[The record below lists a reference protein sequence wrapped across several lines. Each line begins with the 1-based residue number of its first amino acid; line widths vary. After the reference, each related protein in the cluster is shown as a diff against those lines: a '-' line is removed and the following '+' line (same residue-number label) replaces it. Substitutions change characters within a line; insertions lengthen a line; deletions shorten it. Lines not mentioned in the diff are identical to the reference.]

1 MVESRGN
8 VVLHKLSRM
17 AMMVCAGVSLAGCAW
32 FDKAT
37 RGQQPAAATEY
48 TQTITVLKP
57 IEGVP
62 ITVTYQGNAVYRV
75 LVRNALP
82 GGITLMW
89 DKSAYVTT
97 QGETIRLLHLPLGKS
112 LREAPAQQAESPVA
126 PGSQLAADFTGET
139 WLEYSRS
146 GAAPQPK
153 DSTRK
158 ARLFLSFSSKG
169 KRVAWHGEI
178 AFSRP
183 GKQ

>member
-1 MVESRGN
+1 MAETRNNLMLRKPSRLAMV
-8 VVLHKLSRM
+8 
-17 AMMVCAGVSLAGCAW
+17 VCVGALLGGCAW
-32 FDKAT
+32 FDKAM
-37 RGQQPAAATEY
+37 RGQSGAAAEY
-48 TQTITVLKP
+48 TQVITVLKP

-75 LVRNALP
+75 RVRNALP
-82 GGITLMW
+82 GVITLMW

-97 QGETIRLLHLPLGKS
+97 QGESIRLLHLPMGRS
-112 LREAPAQQAESPVA
+112 PSVAPAQQAESPIA
-126 PGSQLAADFTGET
+126 PGSQLTADFTGET

-158 ARLFLSFSSKG
+158 ARFFLSFSSKG

-178 AFSRP
+178 AFLP
-183 GKQ
+183 PDKQ